1 MQTIPCETDEPNTG
15 LLEFY
20 IFYGYYFGDT
30 VGQILIDTFNNH
42 KCKPSTKIFQFSK

>member
-20 IFYGYYFGDT
+20 IFYGYYFWRYGRTD
-30 VGQILIDTFNNH
+30 IN
-42 KCKPSTKIFQFSK
+42 